1 MCHNCSAYVKTMGGY
16 HIVTKHNVWIPWS
29 VIDEQHYNSLE
40 SPDQYKN
47 KIIHG
52 CCLITWYRNWAGELN
67 MFCKLYLKHFW
78 QEKYT
83 KIRLWR
89 LTEIVH
95 IIKNEF
101 SKKITF
107 QWQATIKTIK
117 VE

>member
-1 MCHNCSAYVKTMGGY
+1 
-16 HIVTKHNVWIPWS
+16 
-29 VIDEQHYNSLE
+29 
-40 SPDQYKN
+40 
-47 KIIHG
+47 
-52 CCLITWYRNWAGELN
+52 